1 LFKGR
6 IDRGSSAGGSRR
18 RTLLPNL
25 EEKAWRAFMNCAICR
40 DLEQAVEAHLR
51 EFEEA
56 CRAEA
61 YRICTE
67 LAARKNVDMEQARG
81 DLQDHQSVCVYAAK
95 QPIPQPTHTTSTSFR
110 PMAA

>member
-1 LFKGR
+1 
-6 IDRGSSAGGSRR
+6 
-18 RTLLPNL
+18 
-25 EEKAWRAFMNCAICR
+25 MNCAVCR
-40 DLEQAVEAHLR
+40 DLELAVEARFR

-81 DLQDHQSVCVYAAK
+81 DLQDHQSVCTHAAK
-95 QPIPQPTHTTSTSFR
+95 QAVPQPARAAEKNFR